1 MITVCCAIIVM
12 FRSVKFRKQLYDI
25 STRKSRDIISHYML
39 CFIVAGYSR
48 TRFSYLIG
56 NQPLRSGMV
65 DKELRCASTT
75 TVSVAMGR
83 LFTVPQDLPDQ
94 EPSVSGLHF
103 DFNFHQFSSCQEGLR
118 INK

>member
-1 MITVCCAIIVM
+1 MITVYCAIIVM

-25 STRKSRDIISHYML
+25 STRKSRDIML

-65 DKELRCASTT
+65 DKEPRCASTT

-83 LFTVPQDLPDQ
+83 LFTVPQDRPDQ

-103 DFNFHQFSSCQEGLR
+103 DFNFHQFSSRQEGLR
-118 INK
+118 RNK